1 MAARIRKGD
10 RVVVIAG
17 SDKGKRGEVRQVLPK
32 LNRAVVEGVG
42 IAVKHQKPSG
52 MGQQGGLIR
61 RERAIDLSNLM
72 LIDPK
77 SDQPTRVAFRIL
89 ENGTKVRV
97 ARKTG
102 AVIES

>member
-1 MAARIRKGD
+1 
-10 RVVVIAG
+10 
-17 SDKGKRGEVRQVLPK
+17 
-32 LNRAVVEGVG
+32 
-42 IAVKHQKPSG
+42 
-52 MGQQGGLIR
+52 
-61 RERAIDLSNLM
+61 M

-89 ENGTKVRV
+89 EDGRKVRV

>member
-1 MAARIRKGD
+1 
-10 RVVVIAG
+10 
-17 SDKGKRGEVRQVLPK
+17 
-32 LNRAVVEGVG
+32 
-42 IAVKHQKPSG
+42 

-61 RERAIDLSNLM
+61 KERAIDLSNLM

-89 ENGTKVRV
+89 EDGTKVRV
-97 ARKTG
+97 VRKTG